1 MSEEDDTVTIRGG
14 GTWYK
19 ESLSVEQT
27 DELRQLYD
35 ELPDTAS
42 AAAEALGGADPVPSG
57 MALQRFLEH
66 NARVLEMVA
75 RIREILG
82 AS

>member
-1 MSEEDDTVTIRGG
+1 MSDEEDTVTIRGG
-14 GTWYK
+14 GSWYRK
-19 ESLSVEQT
+19 SLTAEQA

-42 AAAEALGGADPVPSG
+42 AAAEALGGTGPVPSG

-82 AS
+82 